1 MRARMCVPLK
11 KVRMPRKFRE
21 NHRNSPS
28 GEKPMNGT
36 QLVLLHKALRRGLH
50 PRTVIPLRERW
61 KGDAVVG
68 VRPRCDC
75 VMLG

>member
-1 MRARMCVPLK
+1 MRARMRAPPK
-11 KVRMPRKFRE
+11 KSRMPRNFRE

-28 GEKPMNGT
+28 GEKPMNGSH
-36 QLVLLHKALRRGLH
+36 LILLHKAFRRGLY
-50 PRTVIPLRERW
+50 PRTVIPPRERW
-61 KGDAVVG
+61 KED